1 MPINYLKKPLLEVS
15 LDDNEE
21 EMIEDIISCLGLEE
35 TGIHIEVMKDLD
47 ENIENTNMEKL
58 EKFLNK
64 SKEDGYDLN
73 LTIGAIVQNK
83 INNKELKNYHVIADF
98 ERVIGM
104 TFNK

>member
-1 MPINYLKKPLLEVS
+1 
-15 LDDNEE
+15 
-21 EMIEDIISCLGLEE
+21 
-35 TGIHIEVMKDLD
+35 
-47 ENIENTNMEKL
+47 MEG
-58 EKFLNK
+58 
-64 SKEDGYDLN
+64 KEDGYDLN